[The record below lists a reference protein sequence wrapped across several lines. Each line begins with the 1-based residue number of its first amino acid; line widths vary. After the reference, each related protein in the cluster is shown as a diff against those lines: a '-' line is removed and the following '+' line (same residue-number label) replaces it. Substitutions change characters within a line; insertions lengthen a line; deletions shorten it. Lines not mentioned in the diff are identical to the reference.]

1 MNKLGIGKII
11 IEILVIIFFKWQNTI
26 LMKSTFR
33 LLYRLQINKY
43 IINQYVFYIKQY
55 ICCIYLYR
63 CSVTCEG
70 TQLHN
75 INSYQFID
83 SPEWMAST
91 LIHGE
96 SMFQVWIKKNT

>member
-1 MNKLGIGKII
+1 MC
-11 IEILVIIFFKWQNTI
+11 IL
-26 LMKSTFR
+26 
-33 LLYRLQINKY
+33 
-43 IINQYVFYIKQY
+43 
-55 ICCIYLYR
+55 R

-91 LIHGE
+91 LMHGE
-96 SMFQVWIKKNT
+96 SLFQVITYNIDDNQSIKIIYLDSIIFSGNGDSS